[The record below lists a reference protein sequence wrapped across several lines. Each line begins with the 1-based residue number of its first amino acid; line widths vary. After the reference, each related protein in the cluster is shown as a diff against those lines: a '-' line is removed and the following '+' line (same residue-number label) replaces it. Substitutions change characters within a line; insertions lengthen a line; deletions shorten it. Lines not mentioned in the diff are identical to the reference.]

1 MKGTAIIAGAGIG
14 GLTLAHALARAGI
27 EALVVERAPSL
38 DAVGAG
44 ITVQSNAMTA
54 LRRIGLADAVAA
66 EGQEIV
72 EGAFRTPSGRVLRNA
87 GIDAAREIGEP
98 IIAIHRAR
106 LHRVLLSAVGEDKVR
121 LGRKVT
127 GYREDAEGVTATLEG
142 GEEIRCALLVG
153 ADGLHSAVRKTLL
166 GDEEP
171 RYSGYTSWRGVCP
184 EPSGFDAHLAGETA
198 GRGERFGV
206 VPIGH
211 GQVYWFAV
219 ANAPPGG
226 HDAPDPRPRLRA
238 RFGRWHAPIPALIDA
253 TPPDAILR
261 TDIRD
266 RPPVSRWS
274 SRRVTLLGDA
284 AHPMTPN
291 LGQGG
296 CQAIEDAVV
305 LAECLSRNGELP
317 GALAAYEARRMARAN
332 GMVTRAYELGRM
344 MQWQNPLL
352 CAVRDVGLRMTPIA
366 TMQRTL
372 RELLTFPE

>member
-1 MKGTAIIAGAGIG
+1 MKRTVLISGAGIG
-14 GLTLAHALARAGI
+14 GLTFARALARSSV
-27 EALVVERAPSL
+27 EAIVFERAPSL

-44 ITVQSNAMTA
+44 ITVQSNAVTA
-54 LRRIGLADAVAA
+54 LRRIGLAEAVIA

-72 EGAFRTPSGRVLRNA
+72 EGAFRAPSGRVVRDARL
-87 GIDAAREIGEP
+87 DAAREIGEP

-106 LHRVLLSAVGEDKVR
+106 LHRVLLAAVGEENVR

-127 GYREDAEGVTATLEG
+127 GYREDAEGVSATLED
-142 GEEIRCALLVG
+142 GEEVRGALLVG
-153 ADGLHSAVRKTLL
+153 ADGLHSAIRKTLL
-166 GDEEP
+166 GEEEP

-184 EPSGFDAHLAGETA
+184 QPSGFDAHMAGETA

-219 ANAPPGG
+219 ANAPAGG

-253 TPPDAILR
+253 TPPDAIVR

-274 SRRVTLLGDA
+274 SGRVTLLGDA

-305 LAECLSRNGELP
+305 LAECLSRNEDLP
-317 GALAAYEARRMARAN
+317 RALAAYEARRMARAN
-332 GMVTRAYELGRM
+332 GMVTRAYDLGRM

-352 CAVRDVGLRMTPIA
+352 CVARDVGLRMMPMS
-366 TMQRTL
+366 TMQRTM
-372 RELLTFPE
+372 REQLTFPE